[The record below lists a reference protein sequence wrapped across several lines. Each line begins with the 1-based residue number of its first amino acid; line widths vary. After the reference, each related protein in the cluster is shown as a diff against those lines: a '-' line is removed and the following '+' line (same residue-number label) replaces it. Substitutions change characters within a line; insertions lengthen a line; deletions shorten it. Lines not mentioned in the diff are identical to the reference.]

1 VLILSSGPRTRRL
14 RHGGLKEV
22 EIDPNVMWIA
32 IVLASIVASIV
43 AVTEIVST
51 LDEMLPAVVLL
62 LENVRVLV
70 MHLRPAGMSA
80 MADGEGVIA
89 DLLLVLE
96 VPREEEVT
104 ETEVAAQRLATGGEI
119 GMNGW
124 IQERI

>member
-22 EIDPNVMWIA
+22 EIDPNVTWIA
-32 IVLASIVASIV
+32 IVASIV
-43 AVTEIVST
+43 SLTEIVSIH
-51 LDEMLPAVVLL
+51 DEMLPAVVLL
-62 LENVRVLV
+62 LENVRVLA
-70 MHLRPAGMSA
+70 MHLQPVGMNA

-96 VPREEEVT
+96 APQDEEVI
-104 ETEVAAQRLATGGEI
+104 ETEVAAQRPVTGGEIVI

-124 IQERI
+124 MKETI